1 MELSKEVLELK
12 DLLEYY
18 NISPSHLNLTY
29 LLIAR
34 SRGID
39 VIKEMYHFNEEY
51 KNLSKF
57 EKQIEFRKYFNEI
70 SKEVYKWE
78 EE

>member
-29 LLIAR
+29 ILIAR
-34 SRGID
+34 SKGID
-39 VIKEMYHFNEEY
+39 VIKEMHHFNEKY
-51 KNLSKF
+51 KDLDKF
-57 EKQIEFRKYFNEI
+57 NKQREFRDYFNKM
-70 SKEVYKWE
+70 SKEVYRWE